1 MPVLSAEKLLS
12 LVNALGGVVWEAEPE
27 TLKFL
32 FVSEQA
38 ERILGYPARI
48 WLEEPDFWVRH
59 THPDDVERC
68 ASLYRVAADRG
79 EDHELEYRMIA
90 ADGRVVWLRDIVSV
104 RKSEDGSTRLVGL
117 AVDITS
123 QKREEVSQ
131 QELAEATR
139 MDAVGRLAGGV
150 AHDFNNLLTV
160 IAGYAELVAGTL
172 DAADLRAEDL
182 GEIKR
187 AAHRASLLTRQLLAF
202 SRKQVLRPEVLDMN
216 GIVRDVGTL
225 IRRLIGDGIELVI
238 ELAGSPLPVFGDRS
252 QLEQVLLNLAVNARD
267 AMPVGGRL
275 IIRTAGNASTVFVI
289 VTDNGTGIPAE
300 LVNRIFEPFFTTKE
314 VGKGAGLGL
323 STAYGIIKQSRGE
336 IQVQSAPGKG
346 AVFTISLPVAR
357 KPGEAPAPANADMPG
372 GSETILVVEDD
383 DHTRELVEQVL
394 LRLGYDVLIAAN
406 GNGAVDICRRHQR
419 TISLLITDVVMDHE
433 SGPQVYA
440 RVAALMP
447 EVAVL
452 FLSGYTGQSVLAKG
466 TRQEG
471 VAYLKKPFTA
481 KALAL
486 RVREVLDDHLR
497 EARTG

>member
-1 MPVLSAEKLLS
+1 MPMLSAEKLLS
-12 LVNALGGVVWEAEPE
+12 LINALGGIVWEADAE
-27 TLKFL
+27 TLQFR
-32 FVSEQA
+32 FVSEEA
-38 ERILGYPARI
+38 ERILGYPTPT
-48 WLEEPDFWVRH
+48 WLEADFWVRH

-68 ASLYRVAADRG
+68 AALCRAASERG

-90 ADGRVVWLRDIVSV
+90 ADGRIVWLRDIVSV
-104 RKSEDGSTRLVGL
+104 SRSGDGSIGLVGL

-123 QKREEVSQ
+123 QKRHEVSQ
-131 QELAEATR
+131 KELAEATR

-160 IAGYAELVAGTL
+160 IAGYAELVSATL
-172 DAADLRAEDL
+172 DAADFRAEDL

-225 IRRLIGDGIELVI
+225 IRRLIGNGIELVI
-238 ELAGSPLPVFGDRS
+238 ELAGSPLLVFGDRS

-289 VTDNGTGIPAE
+289 VTDNGAGIPPE

-323 STAYGIIKQSRGE
+323 STAYGIIKQSRGD
-336 IQVQSAPGKG
+336 IQVQTAPGKG
-346 AVFTISLPVAR
+346 TVFTISLPVAR
-357 KPGEAPAPANADMPG
+357 QRGEAPAPVNADMPG
-372 GSETILVVEDD
+372 GAETILLVEDD
-383 DHTRELVEQVL
+383 DEAREMVEQVL
-394 LRLGYDVLIAAN
+394 LRLGYDVVTAAN

-419 TISLLITDVVMDHE
+419 KISLLITDVVMDHE
-433 SGPQVYA
+433 TGPQVYS

-447 EVAVL
+447 DVAVL
-452 FLSGYTGQSVLAKG
+452 FLSGYTGQSVLARG

-471 VAYLKKPFTA
+471 VAYLKKPFTP

>member
-1 MPVLSAEKLLS
+1 MPMLPAEKLLS
-12 LVNALGGVVWEAEPE
+12 LVNALGGIVWEAEAE
-27 TLKFL
+27 TFRFR
-32 FVSEQA
+32 FVSEEA
-38 ERILGYPARI
+38 ERILGYPTRT

-68 ASLYRVAADRG
+68 ASLLRTAAERG

-90 ADGRVVWLRDIVSV
+90 ADGRIVWLRDIVSV
-104 RKSEDGSTRLVGL
+104 CRSEDGSTRLVGI
-117 AVDITS
+117 AVDITN

-160 IAGYAELVAGTL
+160 IAGYAELVSATL
-172 DAADLRAEDL
+172 DAADFRADDL

-216 GIVRDVGTL
+216 GIVRDVGIL
-225 IRRLIGDGIELVI
+225 VRRLIGDGIELVI
-238 ELAGSPLPVFGDRS
+238 ELAGSPLLVFGDRS

-289 VTDNGTGIPAE
+289 VTDNGTGIPPE
-300 LVNRIFEPFFTTKE
+300 LVTRVFEPFFTTKD

-323 STAYGIIKQSRGE
+323 STAYGIIKQSRGD
-336 IQVQSAPGKG
+336 IQVQTALGKG
-346 AVFTISLPVAR
+346 TVFTISLPVAR
-357 KPGEAPAPANADMPG
+357 QPGEAAAPLNGEIRG
-372 GSETILVVEDD
+372 GAETILVVEDD
-383 DHTRELVEQVL
+383 DHAREMVEQVL
-394 LRLGYDVLIAAN
+394 LRLGYDVLTAPN
-406 GNGAVDICRRHQR
+406 GNAAIDICRRHQR
-419 TISLLITDVVMDHE
+419 TLSLLITDVVMEHE

-447 EVAVL
+447 QVAVL
-452 FLSGYTGQSVLAKG
+452 FLSGYTGQSVLARG

-471 VAYLKKPFTA
+471 VAYLQKPFTP

-486 RVREVLDDHLR
+486 RVREVLDDRLR